1 MPSRVDDPTIK
12 DDAILWRRI
21 LPQWVHREPDGNLR
35 AASFA
40 FIDRLSGELSMHI
53 ASLTTQEQVL
63 KEHPEDSLGEIEAGF
78 VRSLGYAI
86 VRDATPEDVSHVLIC
101 PAPGRSDARKIAGR
115 ARWVVLKKQ

>member
-1 MPSRVDDPTIK
+1 MPTRVDDPTI
-12 DDAILWRRI
+12 DDDVILWRRI
-21 LPQWVHREPDGNLR
+21 LPQWVHRGPDENVR

-40 FIDRLSGELSMHI
+40 FIDRHSGELSMHI

-63 KEHPEDSLGEIEAGF
+63 KEHPEDSLAEIEAGF

-101 PAPGRSDARKIAGR
+101 PAPNRNGAR
-115 ARWVVLKKQ
+115 